1 MTLRCQKHHLAYS
14 VSCEVRRVCVPVVV
28 CDVNWSAVRSGF
40 ANGVVSAVNRSF
52 VILRQD
58 SACLNISAL
67 ADRLRSHVARIV

>member
-1 MTLRCQKHHLAYS
+1 MTLWCQKHHLAYS
-14 VSCEVRRVCVPVVV
+14 VSCEVRRVCVPVV

-58 SACLNISAL
+58 SACLSISAL